1 MVASKKIYSYPNS
14 ENVTLF
20 GKRIFSD
27 GIKDFNMRFPWII
40 QMGPKP
46 NGKYPYRDRRGEHT
60 EIRDDHVKMEAE
72 IGISEPKAKELL
84 VPPKLEEA
92 RKDFLESFQRGHG
105 PANTLILYFQFP
117 EP

>member
-27 GIKDFNMRFPWII
+27 GIKDFNVRLPWII

-46 NGKYPYRDRRGEHT
+46 NANVLT
-60 EIRDDHVKMEAE
+60 E
-72 IGISEPKAKELL
+72 KE
-84 VPPKLEEA
+84 EENT
-92 RKDFLESFQRGHG
+92 QREEM
-105 PANTLILYFQFP
+105 AM
-117 EP
+117 